1 MSKLKAKRRKS
12 NVVAKIVKAM
22 EKMTMV
28 GVAIF
33 QASVFA
39 LLITV
44 IYKILQT
51 FI

>member
-1 MSKLKAKRRKS
+1 MAKRKAKRRKS

-28 GVAIF
+28 GVVIF
-33 QASVFA
+33 QTSIFS
-39 LLITV
+39 LLVVV